1 MGVQNLPNAGDKLF
15 LMRREIIVIKV
26 YDTFRL
32 IKIRYTD
39 EDAEFIVD
47 VCAVTKTPDDTNSIS
62 IGILRGVLV

>member
-15 LMRREIIVIKV
+15 LLRREVIVTKV

-32 IKIRYTD
+32 IKIRYTN

-47 VCAVTKTPDDTNSIS
+47 ACAVTKVPDDTNSIY

>member
-15 LMRREIIVIKV
+15 LMRREVIVTKV
-26 YDTFRL
+26 YDIFRL

-47 VCAVTKTPDDTNSIS
+47 VCAVTKIPDDTNSIS
-62 IGILRGVLV
+62 IGILRGVSV